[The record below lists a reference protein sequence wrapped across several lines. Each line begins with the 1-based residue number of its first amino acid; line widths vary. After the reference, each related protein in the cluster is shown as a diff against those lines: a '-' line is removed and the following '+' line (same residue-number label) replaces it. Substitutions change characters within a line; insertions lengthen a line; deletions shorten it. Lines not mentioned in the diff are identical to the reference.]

1 MLEFMILQISVF
13 VKSKFIGGGMMDTY
27 GKIKELCDG
36 KGVTFSALA
45 AGIGVRSSIFTELKK
60 GRTKQLSV
68 STLNKI
74 AEYFGV
80 PTSFFIDSEPDCN
93 PADDMQE
100 ELFRKR
106 KLLFDL
112 SCKASPED
120 LDTIIKL
127 ADALVAG
134 KNGG

>member
-1 MLEFMILQISVF
+1 MILQISVF

-36 KGVTFSALA
+36 RGVTFSALA

-60 GRTKQLSV
+60 GRTKQLSI

-80 PTSFFIDSEPDCN
+80 PTSFFIDSEPDSDST
-93 PADDMQE
+93 DDMQE

>member
-1 MLEFMILQISVF
+1 MILQISVF

-36 KGVTFSALA
+36 KGVTLSALA

-80 PTSFFIDSEPDCN
+80 PTSFFIDSEPDSDST
-93 PADDMQE
+93 DDMQE